1 MSSPYVLI
9 LKGDDYLIL
18 LEHIAQGSNGHTAL
32 LGARNP
38 TPSGNRAMI
47 CSQEVVEELL
57 SLARRVSPEVSAE
70 ISKQIQRQ
78 KIGTPEIF
86 STENGSARE
95 IAGWLG
101 QECSADDRA
110 AWQAGTPTVWANE
123 SLALTREFVYP
134 LPVPS
139 QAISTSRV
147 EVGVVA
153 E

>member
-78 KIGTPEIF
+78 KIGTPEYF
-86 STENGSARE
+86 QRKT
-95 IAGWLG
+95 
-101 QECSADDRA
+101 DR
-110 AWQAGTPTVWANE
+110 
-123 SLALTREFVYP
+123 
-134 LPVPS
+134 
-139 QAISTSRV
+139 RV
-147 EVGVVA
+147 R
-153 E
+153 